1 MLQLLPL
8 PLLLLVHAVEEPLL
22 ESCVLLWREAL
33 LGGELCRGIDKDLRI
48 LLELLLQVGRLLLE
62 GLVLLILI
70 VLVIILL
77 VLLLLVDLRT
87 AKVRTLLLLLLLK
100 LLLLLLL
107 LLLLRWR
114 PLRLRLILLVAPL
127 SVAQTLQEWVFSH
140 GRHRGAATKR
150 VRLDGPRATAKYA
163 SLLRG
168 GIVE

>member
-33 LGGELCRGIDKDLRI
+33 LGGELCRGIDEDLRI
-48 LLELLLQVGRLLLE
+48 LLELLLQVGRLLFE

-107 LLLLRWR
+107 LLLRWR

-127 SVAQTLQEWVFSH
+127 CVAQTLQEWVFSH

>member
-33 LGGELCRGIDKDLRI
+33 LGGELCRGIDEDLRI

-107 LLLLRWR
+107 LLRWR

-127 SVAQTLQEWVFSH
+127 CVAQTLQEWVFSH

-163 SLLRG
+163 SLLRR

>member
-33 LGGELCRGIDKDLRI
+33 LGGELCRGIDEDLRI

-87 AKVRTLLLLLLLK
+87 AKVRTLLLLLLL
-100 LLLLLLL
+100 
-107 LLLLRWR
+107 LLRWR

-127 SVAQTLQEWVFSH
+127 CVAQTLQEWVFSH

>member
-33 LGGELCRGIDKDLRI
+33 LGSELCRGIDEDLRI
-48 LLELLLQVGRLLLE
+48 LLELLLQVGGLLLE
-62 GLVLLILI
+62 GLVLLILL
-70 VLVIILL
+70 VLVVILL
-77 VLLLLVDLRT
+77 LLLLLLVDLRT
-87 AKVRTLLLLLLLK
+87 AKVRT
-100 LLLLLLL
+100 LLL

-127 SVAQTLQEWVFSH
+127 CVAQALQEWVFGH

-163 SLLRG
+163 SLLR
-168 GIVE
+168 

>member
-33 LGGELCRGIDKDLRI
+33 LGGELCRGIDEDLRI

-107 LLLLRWR
+107 LLRWR

-127 SVAQTLQEWVFSH
+127 CVAQTLQEWVFSH

>member
-33 LGGELCRGIDKDLRI
+33 LGGELCRGIDEDLRI

-107 LLLLRWR
+107 LLLRWR

-127 SVAQTLQEWVFSH
+127 CVAQTLQEWVFSH